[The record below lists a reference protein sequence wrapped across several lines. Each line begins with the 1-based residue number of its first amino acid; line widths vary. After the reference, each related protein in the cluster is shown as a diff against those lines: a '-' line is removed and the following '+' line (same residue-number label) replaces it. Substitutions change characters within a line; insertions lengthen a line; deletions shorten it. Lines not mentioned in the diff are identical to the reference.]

1 LKGSET
7 KKTKDSVISNN
18 SNQQTASETAESGR
32 FDSAP
37 VNILEN
43 FNNKK
48 RQQVDELIKNNE
60 KLMKMMEKQRKEIR
74 EGKEAEMRLKMVLEE
89 NQR

>member
-1 LKGSET
+1 M
-7 KKTKDSVISNN
+7 KKAKDSVVSTN

-32 FDSAP
+32 FEATSG
-37 VNILEN
+37 NILES

-48 RQQVDELIKNNE
+48 RLQIDELIKNNE

-74 EGKEAEMRLKMVLEE
+74 EGKEAEMRLKMMIEE